1 MVVAINPTEFIVV
14 GQGAQ
19 VDFHKA
25 GCDVELDSVRELM
38 VTGSGLKD
46 GRFLNGDERLEIL
59 SDKHITAVRLRI
71 LVNAE
76 SQQ

>member
-1 MVVAINPTEFIVV
+1 
-14 GQGAQ
+14 
-19 VDFHKA
+19 
-25 GCDVELDSVRELM
+25 M